1 MQNSGEKSGV
11 FWGSWSFIDNLR
23 KWGKNAIVA
32 QLIKIFYTEKFLHD
46 YRNC

>member
-1 MQNSGEKSGV
+1 MQNSEEKSGI

-32 QLIKIFYTEKFLHD
+32 QLICGFSAQLFLK
-46 YRNC
+46 NFFF